1 MVEKGWSMGSGQ
13 GREQQITLVRHG
25 QSMANTGA
33 PSVAH
38 HAIALSEAG
47 RQQAQALVPL
57 LPSHPQRVLVSPYDR
72 TQATAQPYCAHWGV
86 QAEPVHLLHEFDA
99 IAFALIAGMVGA
111 QRSEVAAQYWQQAD
125 PHMRTGDEVETFHEF
140 ALRVEQFRQQWLP
153 QLPDRTVV
161 FGHGIWIAML
171 CWQVWGFD
179 WRAEGGMRRF
189 KRFQLG
195 WPMPNGA
202 TYHVRR
208 SGDGPWA
215 VAADEAVMTQMQAL
229 LPVAA

>member
-1 MVEKGWSMGSGQ
+1 MGSGLVN
-13 GREQQITLVRHG
+13 GRQITFVRHG

-47 RQQAQALVPL
+47 RQQAQALVSL
-57 LPSHPQRVLVSPYDR
+57 LPSNPQRVLVSPYDR

-86 QAEPVHLLHEFDA
+86 QTEAVHLLHEFDA
-99 IAFALIAGMVGA
+99 IAFALIAGMVGT
-111 QRSEVAAQYWQQAD
+111 QRSAVATQYWEKAD
-125 PHMRTGDEVETFHEF
+125 PRLRTGDEVETFYEF

-202 TYHVRR
+202 TYHLQRTGE
-208 SGDGPWA
+208 SPWA
-215 VAADEAVMTQMQAL
+215 VVADEGVMARMQAL
-229 LPVAA
+229 LPVVA